1 MSSEGVSRTPGV
13 PFSPPFSQG
22 TRISA
27 VVDPVD
33 YELVLRYPDR
43 GEPDHSDFTSF
54 EGEVEPGQVLI
65 LPEKGEWRVESI
77 EQTPDLRLP
86 RLVCVP
92 A

>member
-1 MSSEGVSRTPGV
+1 
-13 PFSPPFSQG
+13 
-22 TRISA
+22 

-33 YELVLRYPDR
+33 YELVLRYPDQ
-43 GEPDHSDFTSF
+43 GEPDCSDFTSF
-54 EGEVEPGQVLI
+54 EGEVEVGQVLI
-65 LPEKGEWRVESI
+65 LPEKGEWRIEGI

>member
-1 MSSEGVSRTPGV
+1 M
-13 PFSPPFSQG
+13 
-22 TRISA
+22 
-27 VVDPVD
+27 VDPVD

-43 GEPDHSDFTSF
+43 GELGYSDFTSF

-77 EQTPDLRLP
+77 ERTPDLRLP

>member
-1 MSSEGVSRTPGV
+1 M
-13 PFSPPFSQG
+13 
-22 TRISA
+22 
-27 VVDPVD
+27 VDPVD

-43 GEPDHSDFTSF
+43 GEPDYSDFTSF
-54 EGEVEPGQVLI
+54 EGEVEPGKVLI

>member
-1 MSSEGVSRTPGV
+1 M
-13 PFSPPFSQG
+13 
-22 TRISA
+22 
-27 VVDPVD
+27 VDPVD

-43 GEPDHSDFTSF
+43 GEPDYSDFTSF

-65 LPEKGEWRVESI
+65 LPEKGKWRVESI

>member
-1 MSSEGVSRTPGV
+1 M
-13 PFSPPFSQG
+13 
-22 TRISA
+22 
-27 VVDPVD
+27 VDPVD

-43 GEPDHSDFTSF
+43 GEPDCSEFTSFEFTSF
-54 EGEVEPGQVLI
+54 EGEVGQVLI
-65 LPEKGEWRVESI
+65 LPEKGERRIEGI